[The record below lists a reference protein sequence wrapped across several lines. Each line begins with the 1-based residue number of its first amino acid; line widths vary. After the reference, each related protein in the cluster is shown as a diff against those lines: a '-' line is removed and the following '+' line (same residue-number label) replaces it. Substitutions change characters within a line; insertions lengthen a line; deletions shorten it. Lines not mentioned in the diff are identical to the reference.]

1 MVLDLQ
7 DYFFLINVIYKQIN
21 KRLIFVNKGIINFL
35 PTIFLF
41 WFIICSSNTGLP
53 VSLNLISKIMLIIG
67 LVSWLKF
74 IIIILILYCL
84 FRFIYSIYLFI
95 FINHGKIYIRFKI
108 NNGLL
113 IEYFILMIHWI
124 PLSLMFLKLY
134 FI

>member
-21 KRLIFVNKGIINFL
+21 KRLIFVNKGIINFI
-35 PTIFLF
+35 PTISSF
-41 WFIICSSNTGLP
+41 WFIICSYNIASS
-53 VSLNLISKIMLIIG
+53 VSLNLISKIMLIG

-74 IIIILILYCL
+74 IIIILIIYCL

-95 FINHGKIYIRFKI
+95 FINHGKIFIMFKI
-108 NNGLL
+108 KNGILV
-113 IEYFILMIHWI
+113 EYFVLLLHWI
-124 PLSLMFLKLY
+124 PLNLMFLKLY